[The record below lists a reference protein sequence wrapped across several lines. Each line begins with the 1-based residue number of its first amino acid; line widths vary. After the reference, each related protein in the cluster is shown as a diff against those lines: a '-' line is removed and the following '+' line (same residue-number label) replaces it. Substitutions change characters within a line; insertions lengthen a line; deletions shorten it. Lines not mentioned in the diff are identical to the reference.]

1 MIFLFTDFGLEGPY
15 VGQMKAVLHQEAP
28 AVPVIDL
35 IADVPPF
42 QAQAAAYLL
51 AAYTADLAVG
61 SVCLCVVDPGVGGS
75 RAALVVEA
83 DGRWYVG
90 PDNGLFAIVGRRAV
104 AAKTWEVTWRPEHL
118 SATFHGRDLFAPVA
132 ARLARG
138 EAPPGDLKDNGLAQG
153 QDWPDDLAKI
163 VYIDRFGNGISG
175 LRAKTLPPVTNLS
188 VGGRP
193 LEHARTFSD
202 RPLGAA
208 FWYENSNGLVE
219 LAVNQGRADQVFGL
233 VVGQDISVTGR
244 APG

>member
-75 RAALVVEA
+75 RQALVVEA